1 MKKWSRK
8 KFLSRSLAAGAAV
21 GITACTGSSD
31 TEQTSNSAV
40 PGKKY
45 RWNMVTTWP
54 PNFPILGEGCNLFA
68 QWVKE
73 MSAGRLNIRVYGGGE
88 LIPALESFDAVRSGT
103 AQIGHGSSY
112 YWAGKVPAAQF
123 FASVPFGMNAQ
134 QLNAWIISGGGIEL
148 WREIYEPFNLIPFLG
163 GNTNAQMGGWFN
175 REIKSIDDFKGL
187 KMRIPGLGGRVFEK
201 AGGSPIL
208 TAGSEIYTSLER
220 GVIDAT
226 EWIGPYHDY
235 LMGFHKIAK
244 YYYYPGWHEAG
255 TSLEFF
261 INKKAFEEL
270 PEDLQVIVETAAYR
284 VNQWMMAEGE
294 AKNSEYLSIIRE
306 EGKVDIRPFPED
318 VITTL
323 RQYTNEII
331 SKMASEN
338 EEMARIY
345 ESFQNFKK
353 QDDPWLQMTEKVF
366 YNNII

>member
-1 MKKWSRK
+1 MKSWSRK
-8 KFLSRSLAAGAAV
+8 TFLRNSLIAGTAM
-21 GITACTGSSD
+21 GIGACTSS
-31 TEQTSNSAV
+31 TSQTGQENVANT
-40 PGKKY
+40 KRY

-68 QWVKE
+68 QWVNE
-73 MSAGRLNIRVYGGGE
+73 MSGGRMSIRVYGGGE

-134 QLNAWIISGGGIEL
+134 LLNSWIISGGGLEL

-175 REIKSIDDFKGL
+175 REINSIQDFKGL

-261 INKKAFEEL
+261 INKPAYEEL
-270 PEDLQVIVETAAYR
+270 PKDLQVILETAAYR

-294 AKNSEYLSIIRE
+294 AKNSEYIKIIQEETDVEIRQFPDDVIASLKEYTRE
-306 EGKVDIRPFPED
+306 IIEKMAAESED
-318 VITTL
+318 V
-323 RQYTNEII
+323 
-331 SKMASEN
+331 
-338 EEMARIY
+338 ARIY
-345 ESFQNFKK
+345 ASFKEF
-353 QDDPWLQMTEKVF
+353 QDKDATWLKMTEKVY
-366 YNNII
+366 YNELL